1 MSQLIAILANCLIE
15 VISQPILYYNIKTR
29 GKLPGFIKDS

>member
-15 VISQPILYYNIKTR
+15 VIRQPILYYNINTQ
-29 GKLPGFIKDS
+29 GKLTGFIKDS